1 MAAYFKTYSYPVMIL
16 SDLKHAFW
24 PFQHDHT
31 KTLFLRAAT
40 AANCVDRSD
49 FVGESLLTAVAHKLH
64 QLRLLNIG

>member
-1 MAAYFKTYSYPVMIL
+1 MLTYVQIL
-16 SDLKHAFW
+16 NDLKRAFW

-49 FVGESLLTAVAHKLH
+49 FVGE
-64 QLRLLNIG
+64 RYFIR